1 MMVIA
6 KLSERNA
13 QEYNRSTSFNILP
26 TVAQKVG
33 ENAGHVL
40 LNDYN
45 IT

>member
-1 MMVIA
+1 MMVNA

-13 QEYNRSTSFNILP
+13 QVNILP

-40 LNDYN
+40 LND
-45 IT
+45 